1 MIVGPFGSARLES
14 LERRGRNMDET
25 DGEHIAGPSA
35 GDPGAAQ
42 TQIGRPYEPEAVDR
56 PDGLV
61 LLALLSC
68 FIGFVLVVVGA
79 TAIATVPAR
88 ATVCLVVGI
97 AEFAFAYGAWDVKPW
112 AWWLGIGLQIVV
124 SILELAAV
132 GVDAAGSIVVSGII
146 LFYLSRRHVQKAFGR
161 S

>member
-1 MIVGPFGSARLES
+1 
-14 LERRGRNMDET
+14 MDET

-35 GDPGAAQ
+35 DAQAEPGAP
-42 TQIGRPYEPEAVDR
+42 IGRPYEPFGEGIDR

-68 FIGFVLVVVGA
+68 FIGFVMVVVGA
-79 TAIATVPAR
+79 AAIGTVPVR
-88 ATVCLVVGI
+88 GIVCLVVGI
-97 AEFAFAYGAWDVKPW
+97 AEFAFAYGAWEVKPW

-132 GVDAAGSIVVSGII
+132 GIDAAGSIVVSGII
-146 LFYLSRRHVQKAFGR
+146 LFYLSRRHVQKSFGR
-161 S
+161 TPGATR